1 MQDPKREASS
11 FEAALTPP
19 GLVSPTQ
26 AEAGRVPV
34 WVRAAVAVLALYAFI
49 ASVKMI
55 GTGLKTAVQD
65 EKGQQV
71 QTWLLAQVGDPLT
84 GLFVGL
90 LLTSMVQSSSFTT
103 ALTVGL
109 VGDGILPLS
118 AAMPIIMG
126 ANIGTSVTNILV
138 SLAHVRRRLE
148 FRRSLG
154 GAIVHDF
161 FNVLCVLLFMPME
174 MGFGLI
180 SRPVGLL
187 SDWLGQLTFFQADP
201 TRSIGLIKKIFAWPG
216 KSLNALLTGPAGLA
230 GVWGGTLVA
239 VLAML
244 LLFVS
249 LWLLVRMLRGLLQNR
264 LSGALSKTLFRNPPI
279 AFGVGILM
287 TIAVQSS
294 SVTTSLVVPLV
305 GAGILKLKQIY
316 PYTLGANI
324 GTTVTA
330 LLAGLGTGRAP
341 AVACALGHLLFNLL
355 GTLAFWPLQFIPI
368 SLAKGFAKMAS
379 RRRVLAAVYIML
391 VFFVLPIAVIVISY
405 QIRN

>member
-1 MQDPKREASS
+1 MPNPKRESNIPKTVLAQ
-11 FEAALTPP
+11 P
-19 GLVSPTQ
+19 GLPPHAP
-26 AEAGRVPV
+26 AETAAMPV
-34 WVRAAVAVLALYAFI
+34 WVRAAVALLALYAFI

-55 GTGLKTAVQD
+55 GTGLKTAVDD

-109 VGDGILPLS
+109 VGDGILPIS
-118 AAMPIIMG
+118 AAMPVIMG

-180 SRPVGLL
+180 SRPVAVL
-187 SDWLGQLTFFQADP
+187 SDWLGQLTFFRDNP
-201 TRSIGLIKKIFAWPG
+201 TTSIGLIKKVFEWPG
-216 KSLNALLTGPAGLA
+216 KSLNTLLA
-230 GVWGGTLVA
+230 GPGGLPGAWGGTLVA
-239 VLAML
+239 ALAML

-305 GAGILKLKQIY
+305 GAGILKLRQIY

-355 GTLAFWPLQFIPI
+355 GTMVFWPLQFIPV

-379 RRRVLAAVYIML
+379 RRRLLAAVYILL
-391 VFFVLPIAVIVISY
+391 VFFVLPIAAIIISY
-405 QIRN
+405 KIRN